1 MNILK
6 RYKLLSLFLALIFI
20 GVVGRLI
27 FGEDSLFWTIWGVL
41 DTSSAV
47 ALAVL
52 AFFAYRDL
60 VKEEDDIKLF
70 FSVSGKLIDTNIRLL
85 RKDCT
90 RGEIVGVLGMMQKD
104 TGKRFKITPK
114 ELRHL
119 LGEIRRVQKEGKDR
133 VVINMSQDEFEQFE
147 IVNLIKK

>member
-1 MNILK
+1 MK
-6 RYKLLSLFLALIFI
+6 FFKKYKHLSLFLALIFI

-27 FGEDSLFWTIWGVL
+27 FGEDSLFWSIWGVL

-52 AFFAYRDL
+52 AFLAY
-60 VKEEDDIKLF
+60 KEMIKEDDEIELIFNVDGTLK
-70 FSVSGKLIDTNIRLL
+70 SSGVKLL

-104 TGKRFKITPK
+104 TKNRFKITPK
-114 ELRHL
+114 ELAHL
-119 LGEIRRVQKEGKDR
+119 LDEIKRVQKEGKDR
-133 VVINMSQDEFEQFE
+133 VVINMSLDEFSQFE
-147 IVNLIKK
+147 ILK